1 MEQVNSHRLQTFYS
15 PTHGKRDP
23 FFLERM
29 MCAIEF
35 FRVLTNDREVSS
47 ETDFT
52 ETNEYRIS
60 VSGKFQIRPITN
72 NEFLQLQSM
81 LIVNV

>member
-35 FRVLTNDREVSS
+35 FRVLT
-47 ETDFT
+47 
-52 ETNEYRIS
+52 
-60 VSGKFQIRPITN
+60 GKFHRK
-72 NEFLQLQSM
+72 
-81 LIVNV
+81 LILPKQMSTGFPFPENFKLGQ